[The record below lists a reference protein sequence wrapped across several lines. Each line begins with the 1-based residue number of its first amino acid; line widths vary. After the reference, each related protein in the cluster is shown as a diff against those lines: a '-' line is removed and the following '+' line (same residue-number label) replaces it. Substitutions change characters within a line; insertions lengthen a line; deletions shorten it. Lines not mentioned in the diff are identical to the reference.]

1 MLTLVEYLLLLY
13 RGLLPAPVWYRFFL
27 NKEYGSIFSS
37 LITGLYLTFK
47 LTSIVE
53 KVFSTLLRCP
63 VYGFL
68 SLFYLC
74 YFILNS
80 QLINCAF
87 LDDISYLVSGS
98 IFCHCSKGTVTQRST
113 LWLLCNNGT
122 GSSLFFSLM
131 ILCQIAFFGFLHVG
145 LFCHF
150 FLK

>member
-53 KVFSTLLRCP
+53 KVFSSLLRYP

-68 SLFYLC
+68 SLFYLF
-74 YFILNS
+74 YFILDS
-80 QLINCAF
+80 QWTNCAF
-87 LDDISYLVSGS
+87 LDVRNLTFHICFQVQSFVAAVKALSRKEVHYGS
-98 IFCHCSKGTVTQRST
+98 HATMEQVPF
-113 LWLLCNNGT
+113 
-122 GSSLFFSLM
+122 FFSSM
-131 ILCQIAFFGFLHVG
+131 IISQFVFLD
-145 LFCHF
+145 FWI
-150 FLK
+150 